1 LSDSEIVPTVNQV
14 EFHPRLVQPSLLD
27 YCRRHDIQ
35 VEAWSP
41 LMHGQAVKEPAVIE
55 VAEKYSR
62 TPAQIV
68 LRWDLQHGVVTIPKS
83 GNPER
88 LAENARIFDFELSR
102 EDMSRL
108 DALDEGKRVGADPDA
123 FDF

>member
-1 LSDSEIVPTVNQV
+1 
-14 EFHPRLVQPSLLD
+14 
-27 YCRRHDIQ
+27 
-35 VEAWSP
+35 
-41 LMHGQAVKEPAVIE
+41 
-55 VAEKYSR
+55 
-62 TPAQIV
+62 V

-88 LAENARIFDFELSR
+88 LAENARIFEFELSR